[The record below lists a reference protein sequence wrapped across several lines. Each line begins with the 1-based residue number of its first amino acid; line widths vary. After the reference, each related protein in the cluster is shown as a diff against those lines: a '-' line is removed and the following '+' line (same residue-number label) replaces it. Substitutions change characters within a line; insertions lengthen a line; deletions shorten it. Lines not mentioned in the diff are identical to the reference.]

1 MLTSHFQGPYL
12 AIKHFMPNLKK
23 SSVPKIAAISSEFG
37 CISSNV
43 SRIHL
48 LSQEKKSD
56 FLVLVFP
63 ANERGGFLGY
73 RMAKAA
79 LNQQYKTIAQAF
91 KEDPKMI
98 FLTLEPGY
106 VATRLTGWKG
116 EDDIEKSVQG
126 MYEVIDRATQSD
138 SGFLFNYHGKKLE
151 F

>member
-1 MLTSHFQGPYL
+1 MYPVFICY
-12 AIKHFMPNLKK
+12 LKK
-23 SSVPKIAAISSEFG
+23 KE
-37 CISSNV
+37 
-43 SRIHL
+43 
-48 LSQEKKSD
+48 SD
-56 FLVLVFP
+56 FLVFVFP

-79 LNQQYKTIAQAF
+79 LNQQYKTIAQVF

-126 MYEVIDRATQSD
+126 MYEVIDGAKQSD
-138 SGFLFNYHGKKLE
+138 SGIMARSWSSKFERGTR
-151 F
+151 